1 MKNEVSRIN
10 WIVGILIAAELAP
23 YIFKTIKGFFDNID
37 EGTFIAAWLVL
48 GYGAVIII
56 LLLALYGMAKACKN
70 ESIEN

>member
-1 MKNEVSRIN
+1 MKKNEVSRIN

-48 GYGAVIII
+48 GFSTVIIT
-56 LLLALYGMAKACKN
+56 LLLALYGMAK
-70 ESIEN
+70 E